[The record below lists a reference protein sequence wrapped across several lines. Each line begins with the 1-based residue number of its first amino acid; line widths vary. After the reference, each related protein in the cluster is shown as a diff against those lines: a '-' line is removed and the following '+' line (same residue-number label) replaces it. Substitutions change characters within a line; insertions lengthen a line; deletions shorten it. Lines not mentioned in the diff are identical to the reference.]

1 LESDR
6 DWHSQVRQE
15 LISLQKNAPG
25 SVADVAEAIQAVAK
39 LIEPLTGNHQVALKV
54 EPVPPNL
61 TAAIHPSVLHQ
72 LLITAVE
79 KLVQQMVSGQIT
91 LKAERVGDRIS
102 LTISG
107 DPIGVAQPPDSAFIR
122 EILSLQGGTVE
133 RQLQGHQVSFQ
144 VELPAARK
152 VTVLVVD
159 DNADLIHF
167 YRRYLTG
174 TRYQIVH
181 IAEGQNLLERVGQI
195 APDIIVLDVM
205 LPDMD
210 GWELLTQLREDPLTQ
225 TTPIVVCSV
234 VRREELALALGAAAY
249 LSKPVR
255 RQQFI
260 QALEQL
266 QVSIS

>member
-1 LESDR
+1 
-6 DWHSQVRQE
+6 
-15 LISLQKNAPG
+15 
-25 SVADVAEAIQAVAK
+25 
-39 LIEPLTGNHQVALKV
+39 
-54 EPVPPNL
+54 
-61 TAAIHPSVLHQ
+61 
-72 LLITAVE
+72 
-79 KLVQQMVSGQIT
+79 
-91 LKAERVGDRIS
+91 
-102 LTISG
+102 
-107 DPIGVAQPPDSAFIR
+107 
-122 EILSLQGGTVE
+122 VE